1 MLGGSIDMSFLNIA
15 GAISYVKSGQ
25 LRAIGVTT
33 LKRSPLLP
41 DLPTI
46 SEAYPGFEVNS
57 WYGLMAPAKTPDDI
71 VDMLQKQVAEII
83 RSPDIVEL
91 FSRNGLTPEGTT
103 PVQYAEQIKTDL
115 ARWRNVVQT
124 SGLVIEQ

>member
-1 MLGGSIDMSFLNIA
+1 
-15 GAISYVKSGQ
+15 
-25 LRAIGVTT
+25 
-33 LKRSPLLP
+33 
-41 DLPTI
+41 
-46 SEAYPGFEVNS
+46 
-57 WYGLMAPAKTPDDI
+57 MAPAKTPDDI